1 MLKLQAVEISKT
13 YRGRKVVDD
22 VELEIGQGEVVGL
35 LGPNGAGKTTTFSIL
50 VGLARPDSGRVLL
63 NGDEITDLP
72 MYLRARS
79 GISYLPQEPSVFRQ
93 LTTEENLLAVL
104 ETLPLTPE
112 QQRDRLEEL
121 LMQLGLETVRY
132 SKAYSLS
139 GGERRRLEI
148 ARSLTLEPSFMLL
161 DEPFSGIDPLT
172 VKDLQEIIKDLA
184 RSGIGVLI
192 DRKSTRLNSSHGYIS
207 YAVFCLKKKNTRL
220 NSSHG
225 YISYAV
231 FCFKKKNRFKLV
243 IILRNTLNVTYRYT
257 TRMTICH
264 PSLIDR
270 NAYLLP
276 LCHIC
281 YDNQC
286 LIPTLHYTIS
296 VLSQQSATTLK
307 NSHFYFFF

>member
-1 MLKLQAVEISKT
+1 MLKLQAVELSKS
-13 YRGRKVVDD
+13 YRGRKVVDN

-35 LGPNGAGKTTTFSIL
+35 LGPNGAGKTTTFYII

-93 LTTEENLLAVL
+93 LTSEENLLAVL

-121 LMQLGLETVRY
+121 LVQMGLETVRQ
-132 SKAYSLS
+132 SKAYTLS

-148 ARSLTLEPSFMLL
+148 ARSLTLQPSFILL

-172 VKDLQEIIKDLA
+172 VKDLQEIIRELS

-192 DRKSTRLNSSHGYIS
+192 TDHNVRETLSVTDRAYILRDGKIFRKGRPDELSNDPEVRRVYLGDHFRLN
-207 YAVFCLKKKNTRL
+207 
-220 NSSHG
+220 
-225 YISYAV
+225 
-231 FCFKKKNRFKLV
+231 
-243 IILRNTLNVTYRYT
+243 
-257 TRMTICH
+257 
-264 PSLIDR
+264 
-270 NAYLLP
+270 
-276 LCHIC
+276 
-281 YDNQC
+281 
-286 LIPTLHYTIS
+286 
-296 VLSQQSATTLK
+296 
-307 NSHFYFFF
+307 

>member
-1 MLKLQAVEISKT
+1 
-13 YRGRKVVDD
+13 VDD

-35 LGPNGAGKTTTFSIL
+35 LGPNGAGKTTTFYII

-93 LTTEENLLAVL
+93 LTSEENLLAIL

-121 LMQLGLETVRY
+121 LVQMGLETVRQN
-132 SKAYSLS
+132 KAYTLS

-148 ARSLTLEPSFMLL
+148 ARSLTLQPSFILL

-172 VKDLQEIIKDLA
+172 VKDLQEIIRQLS

-192 DRKSTRLNSSHGYIS
+192 TDHNVRE
-207 YAVFCLKKKNTRL
+207 
-220 NSSHG
+220 
-225 YISYAV
+225 
-231 FCFKKKNRFKLV
+231 
-243 IILRNTLNVTYRYT
+243 TLNVT
-257 TRMTICH
+257 
-264 PSLIDR
+264 DR
-270 NAYLLP
+270 AYILRNGKIFRKGRP
-276 LCHIC
+276 AE
-281 YDNQC
+281 
-286 LIPTLHYTIS
+286 
-296 VLSQQSATTLK
+296 LSEDPEVRRVYLGD
-307 NSHFYFFF
+307 HFRLN